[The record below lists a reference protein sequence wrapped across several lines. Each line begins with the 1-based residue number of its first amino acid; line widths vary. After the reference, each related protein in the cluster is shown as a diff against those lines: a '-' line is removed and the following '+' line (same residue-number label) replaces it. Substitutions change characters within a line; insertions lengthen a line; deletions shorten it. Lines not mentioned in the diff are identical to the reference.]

1 MLKMRNGSCLGVR
14 RRKKSRTLVLKS
26 FSRCLAFI
34 MEFRVLPMLT
44 DLRPVTTL
52 QWRDFGVPLSR
63 DDIRVAQSADGC
75 KIGASALKEVRRGSN
90 EERKTSMDPTKDN
103 TKSREEDNQPMRF
116 ANATLGQHRHV
127 CAFFHDTE
135 EEYRVL
141 LPFVKEGLA
150 RGEKAFHIV
159 DPKLRDEHLER
170 LSSAGVDVPSV
181 EKNGQFELHHWHEVY
196 LRDGHFDRDRMLACM
211 QDVLEQSQRDGF
223 PLARVMGHAEWAS
236 GDWPGVDDF
245 LEYECRLND
254 IIPQYKDAVICLYNL
269 TKCGGNLIIDVMRT
283 HPMILIGGIVQENP
297 FFVPPIEFLREL
309 RERRSPRTKATA

>member
-1 MLKMRNGSCLGVR
+1 MN
-14 RRKKSRTLVLKS
+14 
-26 FSRCLAFI
+26 
-34 MEFRVLPMLT
+34 
-44 DLRPVTTL
+44 
-52 QWRDFGVPLSR
+52 
-63 DDIRVAQSADGC
+63 
-75 KIGASALKEVRRGSN
+75 
-90 EERKTSMDPTKDN
+90 PTQDKA
-103 TKSREEDNQPMRF
+103 KSREKDNQPMRL

-127 CAFFHDTE
+127 CAFFHGVE

-159 DPKLRDEHLER
+159 DPKLRDEH
-170 LSSAGVDVPSV
+170 
-181 EKNGQFELHHWHEVY
+181 N
-196 LRDGHFDRDRMLACM
+196 RDRMLACM

-254 IIPQYKDAVICLYNL
+254 IIPKYKDAVICLYNL

-297 FFVPPIEFLREL
+297 FFVPPDEFLREL
-309 RERRSPRTKATA
+309 RERRAPEGKAVA

>member
-1 MLKMRNGSCLGVR
+1 MSGGERGHLLDYSVGSSQTRPNKTTCDKIQLERDRSTVHRLGAIWKSPW
-14 RRKKSRTLVLKS
+14 KKK
-26 FSRCLAFI
+26 
-34 MEFRVLPMLT
+34 PM
-44 DLRPVTTL
+44 
-52 QWRDFGVPLSR
+52 
-63 DDIRVAQSADGC
+63 
-75 KIGASALKEVRRGSN
+75 N
-90 EERKTSMDPTKDN
+90 PTKDN
-103 TKSREEDNQPMRF
+103 TKSREVDNQPMRF

-127 CAFFHDTE
+127 CAFFQSAE
-135 EEYRVL
+135 EEYRLL
-141 LPFVKEGLA
+141 LPFVKEGLE

-159 DPKLRDEHLER
+159 DPKLRAEHVER
-170 LSSAGVDVPSV
+170 LSSAGVDVASV

-254 IIPQYKDAVICLYNL
+254 IIPQYKDAVICLYDL

-297 FFVPPIEFLREL
+297 FFVPPEEFLREL
-309 RERRSPRTKATA
+309 RERRSPQTKVAA

>member
-1 MLKMRNGSCLGVR
+1 VPGCASSKESAHSAPEIVFTLLGFHCDFCIRHTLAGGPLITYEAVAGFLSASFEGG
-14 RRKKSRTLVLKS
+14 RKSGAQRGRLLN
-26 FSRCLAFI
+26 CGPA
-34 MEFRVLPMLT
+34 
-44 DLRPVTTL
+44 L
-52 QWRDFGVPLSR
+52 QTRFQPR
-63 DDIRVAQSADGC
+63 
-75 KIGASALKEVRRGSN
+75 KE
-90 EERKTSMDPTKDN
+90 TPMDPTKDN
-103 TKSREEDNQPMRF
+103 TKSSEENNQPMRF

-127 CAFFHDTE
+127 CAFFHDAE

-141 LPFVKEGLA
+141 LPFVKEGLT

-170 LSSAGVDVPSV
+170 LLSGGIDVPSV
-181 EKNGQFELHHWHEVY
+181 EKNRQFELQDWDEVY

-245 LEYECRLND
+245 LEYECRLNN

-269 TKCGGNLIIDVMRT
+269 TKCGGNLIIDVIRT
-283 HPMILIGGIVQENP
+283 HPMILIGGIVQQNP
-297 FFVPPIEFLREL
+297 FFVPPDEFLREL
-309 RERRSPRTKATA
+309 RERRASQGKAAA

>member
-1 MLKMRNGSCLGVR
+1 MFNQESK
-14 RRKKSRTLVLKS
+14 T
-26 FSRCLAFI
+26 
-34 MEFRVLPMLT
+34 PMH
-44 DLRPVTTL
+44 
-52 QWRDFGVPLSR
+52 
-63 DDIRVAQSADGC
+63 
-75 KIGASALKEVRRGSN
+75 
-90 EERKTSMDPTKDN
+90 PTEDN
-103 TKSREEDNQPMRF
+103 TKFRDEDNQPMRF
-116 ANATLGQHRHV
+116 ANATLGKHRHV
-127 CAFFHDTE
+127 CAFFHGAE

-170 LSSAGVDVPSV
+170 LSSGGVDVPSV

-211 QDVLEQSQRDGF
+211 QEVLEQSQRDGF

-245 LEYECRLND
+245 LEYECRLNN
-254 IIPQYKDAVICLYNL
+254 IIPQYKDAVICLYDL

-297 FFVPPIEFLREL
+297 FFVPPDEFLREL
-309 RERRSPRTKATA
+309 RERRAA

>member
-1 MLKMRNGSCLGVR
+1 MFNQESK
-14 RRKKSRTLVLKS
+14 T
-26 FSRCLAFI
+26 
-34 MEFRVLPMLT
+34 PMH
-44 DLRPVTTL
+44 
-52 QWRDFGVPLSR
+52 
-63 DDIRVAQSADGC
+63 
-75 KIGASALKEVRRGSN
+75 
-90 EERKTSMDPTKDN
+90 PTEDN
-103 TKSREEDNQPMRF
+103 TKFRDEDNQPMRF
-116 ANATLGQHRHV
+116 ANATLGKHRHV
-127 CAFFHDTE
+127 CAFFHGAE

-170 LSSAGVDVPSV
+170 LSSGGVDVPSV

-297 FFVPPIEFLREL
+297 FFVPPDEFLREL
-309 RERRSPRTKATA
+309 RERRAA

>member
-1 MLKMRNGSCLGVR
+1 
-14 RRKKSRTLVLKS
+14 
-26 FSRCLAFI
+26 
-34 MEFRVLPMLT
+34 
-44 DLRPVTTL
+44 
-52 QWRDFGVPLSR
+52 
-63 DDIRVAQSADGC
+63 
-75 KIGASALKEVRRGSN
+75 
-90 EERKTSMDPTKDN
+90 MDPTKDN
-103 TKSREEDNQPMRF
+103 TKPREQENEPMRF
-116 ANATLGQHRHV
+116 ANATLGQHGHV
-127 CAFFHDTE
+127 CAFFHSEE

-159 DPKLRDEHLER
+159 DPKLRDEHLDR
-170 LSSAGVDVPSV
+170 LSSGGVDVASV

-196 LRDGHFDRDRMLACM
+196 LRDGRFDRDRMLACM

-254 IIPQYKDAVICLYNL
+254 IIPKHKDAVICLYNL

-283 HPMILIGGIVQENP
+283 HPMILLGGIVQENP
-297 FFVPPIEFLREL
+297 FFVPPDEFLREL
-309 RERRSPRTKATA
+309 RERRAPEGKAVA

>member
-1 MLKMRNGSCLGVR
+1 
-14 RRKKSRTLVLKS
+14 
-26 FSRCLAFI
+26 
-34 MEFRVLPMLT
+34 
-44 DLRPVTTL
+44 
-52 QWRDFGVPLSR
+52 
-63 DDIRVAQSADGC
+63 
-75 KIGASALKEVRRGSN
+75 
-90 EERKTSMDPTKDN
+90 MDPTQDD
-103 TKSREEDNQPMRF
+103 TKFREENNQPMRF
-116 ANATLGQHRHV
+116 ANATLGKHRHV
-127 CAFFHDTE
+127 CAFFHGTE

-159 DPKLRDEHLER
+159 DPKLRDEHLQR
-170 LSSAGVDVPSV
+170 LSSGGVDVPSV
-181 EKNGQFELHHWHEVY
+181 EKNGQFEL
-196 LRDGHFDRDRMLACM
+196 DRMLACM

-245 LEYECRLND
+245 LEYECRLNH

-297 FFVPPIEFLREL
+297 FFVPPDEFLREL
-309 RERRSPRTKATA
+309 HERRSPRNKVTA